1 MMMFGR
7 AFSQNGEI
15 ERASRCRGIYM
26 LYGGY
31 HVVHEVEAAPQ
42 KPLWGQEA
50 YKCSG
55 RCSGAGV
62 GIQDEGWRRESL
74 WGMPRRH
81 SATQIQR
88 LRSATSPT
96 AILSSLLPPRFNA
109 LDLYV

>member
-15 ERASRCRGIYM
+15 ERASRYRGIYM
-26 LYGGY
+26 LDGGY

-50 YKCSG
+50 FKCFG
-55 RCSGAGV
+55 RRSGAGV
-62 GIQDEGWRRESL
+62 EIQDEGWRRESL
-74 WGMPRRH
+74 WGMSRRH

-88 LRSATSPT
+88 LCSAT
-96 AILSSLLPPRFNA
+96 
-109 LDLYV
+109 

>member
-7 AFSQNGEI
+7 AFSHQSEI
-15 ERASRCRGIYM
+15 ERASRCRGTDM

-50 YKCSG
+50 CKYFG

-62 GIQDEGWRRESL
+62 EIQALYSAQNSLAHLVGMTVSLVSTARE
-74 WGMPRRH
+74 RK
-81 SATQIQR
+81 T
-88 LRSATSPT
+88 
-96 AILSSLLPPRFNA
+96 
-109 LDLYV
+109 